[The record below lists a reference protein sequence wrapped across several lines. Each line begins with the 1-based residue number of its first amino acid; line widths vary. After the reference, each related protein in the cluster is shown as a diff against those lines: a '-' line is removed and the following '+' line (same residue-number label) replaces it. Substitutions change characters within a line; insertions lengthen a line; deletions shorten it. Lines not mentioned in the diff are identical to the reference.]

1 MNQPQNQTQ
10 DRTLE
15 NKQQQKRTVAE
26 WVTFSVASFIL
37 IGVVGLVSFT
47 WIKQPSQKPPLLVV
61 TNNQPLRKINGQYYI
76 PFEVVNKGGET
87 AASVQ
92 VIAELRINGKI
103 EETGEQQI
111 EFLSRREKETGAF
124 IFSQNPEEG
133 ELILRVASY
142 KSP

>member
-1 MNQPQNQTQ
+1 MNQPS
-10 DRTLE
+10 E
-15 NKQQQKRTVAE
+15 NKQQQKRTIAE
-26 WVTFSVASFIL
+26 WVTFSIASFIL

-47 WIKQPSQKPPLLVV
+47 WIKQPSQQPPLLVV
-61 TNNQPLRKINGQYYI
+61 TNNQPLRKVNGQYYI
-76 PFEVVNKGGET
+76 PFEVINQGGKT

-92 VIAELRINGKI
+92 VIAELRIKGKV

-111 EFLSRREKETGAF
+111 EFLSRKEKETGAF
-124 IFSQNPEEG
+124 IFSKNPEEG

>member
-1 MNQPQNQTQ
+1 MNQSREQSQNQTQ
-10 DRTLE
+10 
-15 NKQQQKRTVAE
+15 KRTIAE
-26 WVTFSVASFIL
+26 WVTFSVASSIL
-37 IGVVGLVSFT
+37 IGVISLVSFT
-47 WIKQPSQKPPLLVV
+47 WIKQPSQKPPLLIV
-61 TNNQPLRKINGQYYI
+61 TKNQPLRKVNGQYYI

-92 VIAELRINGKI
+92 VIAELRLNGKV

-111 EFLSRREKETGAF
+111 EFLSRSEKETGAF
-124 IFSQNPEEG
+124 IFSKNPEEG

>member
-1 MNQPQNQTQ
+1 MNQPQE
-10 DRTLE
+10 DE
-15 NKQQQKRTVAE
+15 QQQKRTIAE
-26 WVTFSVASFIL
+26 WVTFCIASSIL
-37 IGVVGLVSFT
+37 VGVVGLVSFT

-61 TNNQPLRKINGQYYI
+61 TNNQPLRKVNGQYYI

-92 VIAELRINGKI
+92 VIAELRLNGKV
-103 EETGEQQI
+103 EETGQQQI
-111 EFLSRREKETGAF
+111 EFLSRKEKETGAF
-124 IFSQNPEEG
+124 IFSKNPEEG

>member
-1 MNQPQNQTQ
+1 MNQSQNQPS
-10 DRTLE
+10 E
-15 NKQQQKRTVAE
+15 NKQSQKRTTAE
-26 WVTFSVASFIL
+26 WVTFSVASLIL
-37 IGVVGLVSFT
+37 IGVIGLVSFT
-47 WIKQPSQKPPLLVV
+47 WIKQPSQEPPLLII

-92 VIAELRINGKI
+92 VIAELRLNGKV

-124 IFSQNPEEG
+124 IFSKNPEEG

>member
-1 MNQPQNQTQ
+1 MNQSREQSQNQTQ
-10 DRTLE
+10 
-15 NKQQQKRTVAE
+15 KRTIAE
-26 WVTFSVASFIL
+26 WVTFSVASSIL
-37 IGVVGLVSFT
+37 IGVISLVSFT
-47 WIKQPSQKPPLLVV
+47 WIKQPSQKPPLLIV
-61 TNNQPLRKINGQYYI
+61 TKNQPLRKVNGQYYI

-92 VIAELRINGKI
+92 VIAELRLNGKV

-111 EFLSRREKETGAF
+111 EFLSRSEKETGAF

>member
-1 MNQPQNQTQ
+1 MNQSHNRSQNQTQ
-10 DRTLE
+10 
-15 NKQQQKRTVAE
+15 KRTIAE
-26 WVTFSVASFIL
+26 WVTFSVASSIL
-37 IGVVGLVSFT
+37 IGVVSLVSFT
-47 WIKQPSQKPPLLVV
+47 WIKQPSQKPPLLIV
-61 TNNQPLRKINGQYYI
+61 TNDQPLRKINGQYYI

-92 VIAELRINGKI
+92 VIAELRLNGKV

-111 EFLSRREKETGAF
+111 EFLSRSEKETGAF
-124 IFSQNPEEG
+124 IFSKNPEEG

>member
-1 MNQPQNQTQ
+1 MNQPQE
-10 DRTLE
+10 D
-15 NKQQQKRTVAE
+15 KQQQKRTVAE
-26 WVTFSVASFIL
+26 WVTFSIASSIL
-37 IGVVGLVSFT
+37 IGVVGLVTFT

-61 TNNQPLRKINGQYYI
+61 TSNQPLRKVSGQYYI
-76 PFEVVNKGGET
+76 PFEVVNKGGKT

-92 VIAELRINGKI
+92 VIAELRINGKV

-111 EFLSRREKETGAF
+111 EFLSRKEKETGAF
-124 IFSQNPEEG
+124 IFSHNPEEG

>member
-1 MNQPQNQTQ
+1 MNQPQQEEK
-10 DRTLE
+10 LH
-15 NKQQQKRTVAE
+15 QKRTIAE
-26 WVTFSVASFIL
+26 WVTFSVASSIL

-47 WIKQPSQKPPLLVV
+47 WIVQSPQQPPILVI
-61 TNNQPLRKINGQYYI
+61 TNNQPLRRINGQYYI
-76 PFEVVNKGGET
+76 PFEIVNQGGET

-92 VIAELRINGKI
+92 VIAELRINGKV

-111 EFLSRREKETGAF
+111 QFLSKSEKEMGAF
-124 IFSQNPEEG
+124 IFTQNPEKG

>member
-1 MNQPQNQTQ
+1 MNQPQNQPQ
-10 DRTLE
+10 E
-15 NKQQQKRTVAE
+15 NQQLQKRTMAE
-26 WVTFSVASFIL
+26 WVTFSVASSIL
-37 IGVVGLVSFT
+37 IAVVGLVSFT
-47 WIKQPSQKPPLLVV
+47 WIKQPAQKPPLLIV
-61 TNNQPLRKINGQYYI
+61 TSNKPQRNIKEQYYI
-76 PFEVVNKGGET
+76 YFEVVNKGEET

-111 EFLSRREKETGAF
+111 EFLSRGEKETGAF
-124 IFSQNPEEG
+124 IFSQNPEKG

>member
-1 MNQPQNQTQ
+1 MNQPQNQP
-10 DRTLE
+10 LE
-15 NKQQQKRTVAE
+15 NEQSQKRTTAE
-26 WVTFSVASFIL
+26 WVTFSVASLIL
-37 IGVVGLVSFT
+37 IGVIGLVSFT
-47 WIKQPSQKPPLLVV
+47 WIREPSQKPPLLVV

-92 VIAELRINGKI
+92 VIAELRLNGKV

-111 EFLSRREKETGAF
+111 EFLSRKEKETGAF
-124 IFSQNPEEG
+124 IFSKNPEEG

>member
-1 MNQPQNQTQ
+1 MNQSE
-10 DRTLE
+10 DRYLE
-15 NKQQQKRTVAE
+15 KQRWQKRTIAE
-26 WVTFSVASFIL
+26 WITFSLASSIL

-47 WIKQPSQKPPLLVV
+47 WIKQPAQKPPVLVV
-61 TNNQPLRKINGQYYI
+61 TKNKSLRKVNGQYYV
-76 PFEVVNKGGET
+76 PFEVVNQGGET

-92 VIAELRINGKI
+92 VIAELRFNGKV

-124 IFSQNPEEG
+124 IFSQNPEKG

>member
-1 MNQPQNQTQ
+1 MNQPS
-10 DRTLE
+10 E

-26 WVTFSVASFIL
+26 WLTFSVASFIL

-61 TNNQPLRKINGQYYI
+61 TNNKPLRKVNGQYYI
-76 PFEVVNKGGET
+76 PFEVVNQGGET

-92 VIAELRINGKI
+92 VIAELRIKGKV

-111 EFLSRREKETGAF
+111 EFLSRKEKETGAF
-124 IFSQNPEEG
+124 IFSKNPEEG
-133 ELILRVASY
+133 ELQLRVASY